1 MLVSR
6 LVQLWFMMP
15 FRHADRSYTEIKPM
29 AWVGLG
35 LFELVGP
42 VAVCFLEN
50 MGHSITVAVCI
61 IDSIVFIGQFVM
73 YQINHI
79 NANDAH
85 LDAESDD
92 AKAKARKSALK
103 KLSKRTGAKVDE
115 GEGRVKLSRFF
126 KIHRHFDVEDSIYNL
141 AFITLLDPK
150 VVEEWNAEHP
160 DQNYIKDL

>member
-6 LVQLWFMMP
+6 LVQLYFMMP

-42 VAVCFLEN
+42 VVVCFLEN
-50 MGHSITVAVCI
+50 MGHSITVAVCTV
-61 IDSIVFIGQFVM
+61 DAIVFVGQFVL

-85 LDAESDD
+85 LDAEGDD
-92 AKAKARKSALK
+92 TGARARKSVLK
-103 KLSKRTGAKVDE
+103 NLSKRTGGNMD
-115 GEGRVKLSRFF
+115 
-126 KIHRHFDVEDSIYNL
+126 
-141 AFITLLDPK
+141 
-150 VVEEWNAEHP
+150 
-160 DQNYIKDL
+160 KD

>member
-1 MLVSR
+1 MRGIMGYDTDPNFTRYKYDCLQYYQEDIGWFSFIAVTLSLHMLCLYKQLAVPTSTETSIKVFFSAWMLVSR

-73 YQINHI
+73 Y
-79 NANDAH
+79 
-85 LDAESDD
+85 
-92 AKAKARKSALK
+92 
-103 KLSKRTGAKVDE
+103 
-115 GEGRVKLSRFF
+115 
-126 KIHRHFDVEDSIYNL
+126 
-141 AFITLLDPK
+141 
-150 VVEEWNAEHP
+150 
-160 DQNYIKDL
+160 